1 MEGKAGR
8 GECGFPAE
16 AGGANGWLPYQ
27 ANRFSGFFLIR
38 TGAENIKKRKKERKK
53 KA

>member
-16 AGGANGWLPYQ
+16 AGGATPPDQSPASIFFAWIPVGADLGACYL
-27 ANRFSGFFLIR
+27 GF
-38 TGAENIKKRKKERKK
+38 G
-53 KA
+53 